1 MSEFKIKDY
10 DSSLQLHNEEE
21 FPFLSLPCSPAPE
34 NCFKVF
40 DSPLYEVAPKQ
51 AKRKTSPTAKEYP
64 LEFKTRPQILFPFD
78 EPQTK
83 SLLQEDKMESKQED
97 DEHVNH
103 NEIQL
108 AAEKGHEEAQQQEV
122 EQHESTRNNKA
133 GDSYTNEEAWT
144 VHPSSPS
151 DQELFSAY
159 LWVEKIVNE
168 TTLTTRVNDCMKNT
182 KNSAEAVEDW

>member
-1 MSEFKIKDY
+1 LRKLFNRHREKLRKLFNRRRKKLRKLFNRRRKKLRKLFNRRREKMSEFKIKDY

-78 EPQTK
+78 EPQPK

-133 GDSYTNEEAWT
+133 GDSYTNEEA
-144 VHPSSPS
+144 
-151 DQELFSAY
+151 
-159 LWVEKIVNE
+159 
-168 TTLTTRVNDCMKNT
+168 
-182 KNSAEAVEDW
+182 